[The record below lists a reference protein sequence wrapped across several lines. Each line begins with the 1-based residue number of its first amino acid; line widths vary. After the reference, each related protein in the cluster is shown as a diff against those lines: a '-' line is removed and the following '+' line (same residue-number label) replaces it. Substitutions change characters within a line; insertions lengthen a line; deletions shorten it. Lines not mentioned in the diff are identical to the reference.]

1 MVDRER
7 ALNLLMGRYRYEEA
21 MRLFGEYCLLL
32 EEDWNDFVARHSPV
46 RLRQLH
52 KQLAAVGLWPAEIQ
66 APVRGTGLLSAVT
79 GLLSGIKMP
88 PEEAPEPPP
97 APTRG
102 PDTAA
107 QAAAGRDPEQV
118 LQSLVAPALGLE
130 LHPALYHHAEVAAE
144 AGPLQDAIGLLR
156 YRLAQE
162 LGFVL
167 PLVHMHEN
175 VEMSEHTYAIRIAGE
190 TIAEGRLQ
198 PDRLAALGQPLPESW
213 KPEPHPVR
221 PCQVA
226 WLPPAGEGK
235 AVGWSGETQPAHAL
249 LTEHLEEVV
258 RRNAHRL
265 FTNQSLDLLLRAYE
279 PEIGKDTYAELFGRF
294 MSLTELRLVLQ
305 ALLKAGYGVRSLPR
319 IVDILMAHF
328 INFLAEKPLSMDET
342 WKISSHLP
350 FFSTENL
357 TEVVCKGLGLPPI
370 SDRRSSLAAALER
383 VVRQSPDGDRATGGL
398 DGPSPWDPGKGAM

>member
-1 MVDRER
+1 
-7 ALNLLMGRYRYEEA
+7 

-97 APTRG
+97 EPPPAPTRG

-118 LQSLVAPALGLE
+118 LQSLVAPALGIE

-198 PDRLAALGQPLPESW
+198 PDRLAAL
-213 KPEPHPVR
+213 
-221 PCQVA
+221 
-226 WLPPAGEGK
+226 
-235 AVGWSGETQPAHAL
+235 
-249 LTEHLEEVV
+249 
-258 RRNAHRL
+258 
-265 FTNQSLDLLLRAYE
+265 
-279 PEIGKDTYAELFGRF
+279 
-294 MSLTELRLVLQ
+294 
-305 ALLKAGYGVRSLPR
+305 
-319 IVDILMAHF
+319 
-328 INFLAEKPLSMDET
+328 
-342 WKISSHLP
+342 
-350 FFSTENL
+350 
-357 TEVVCKGLGLPPI
+357 
-370 SDRRSSLAAALER
+370 
-383 VVRQSPDGDRATGGL
+383 
-398 DGPSPWDPGKGAM
+398 